1 MLVVDIESCN
11 QRLYYMPNILN
22 TFVII
27 KTFVRSY
34 VYVIS
39 FEGNIYRQSSF
50 IACCLMGEKEDKLEI
65 QHGERRDFDE
75 DTCLSSW

>member
-1 MLVVDIESCN
+1 MHKKMSHPCEN
-11 QRLYYMPNILN
+11 QN
-22 TFVII
+22 TFIYIYICSKKFIRTKV
-27 KTFVRSY
+27 T
-34 VYVIS
+34 VIS

>member
-1 MLVVDIESCN
+1 MTFFHMLMTSSPVINGYAE
-11 QRLYYMPNILN
+11 YII
-22 TFVII
+22 II

-50 IACCLMGEKEDKLEI
+50 IAGCLMGEKEDKLEI